1 MVSAAMESR
10 QLGSLT
16 VSALGLGCMGMS
28 EFYSPKDDSEST
40 RTIHRALDLGVT
52 LVDTADMYGP
62 FTNERLVGAAVRDR
76 RNGVVVATKFGQ
88 KRGEDGRHLGIDGSP
103 EYVRSSCDASLQRL
117 GLDVID
123 LYYQHRVDPKVPIE
137 DTVGAMSELVRA
149 GKVRHLGLSEASAK
163 TIRRAHAVHPL
174 AAIQSEYSLWTRDPE
189 DEVLETCGELGIGFV
204 AYAPLGRGFLTGR
217 FRKTTDIEAGDRR
230 HDHPRFHE
238 ENFARNL
245 DIVRRLEP
253 IAAETGWTL
262 AQLALAWLLSRRES
276 IVPIFGAKHVA
287 YVEENVRAAGI
298 HLAAQDLQALEEA
311 APKGTTAGPRYP
323 AAGLATLNR

>member
-1 MVSAAMESR
+1 MESR

-28 EFYSPKDDSEST
+28 EFYSPTDDQEST

-76 RNGVVVATKFGQ
+76 RAGVVVATKFGQ
-88 KRGEDGRHLGIDGSP
+88 KRAADGKHLGIDGSP
-103 EYVRSSCDASLQRL
+103 DYVKRCCDASLQRL
-117 GLDVID
+117 GIDVID

-137 DTVGAMSELVRA
+137 DTVGAMAELVHA
-149 GKVRHLGLSEASAK
+149 GKVRHLGLSEPSAQ
-163 TIRRAHAVHPL
+163 TIRRAHAVYPL
-174 AAIQSEYSLWTRDPE
+174 SAIQSEYSLWTRDPE
-189 DEVLETCGELGIGFV
+189 DEVLATCAELGIGFV
-204 AYAPLGRGFLTGR
+204 PYAPLGRGFLTGR

-238 ENFARNL
+238 ENFTRNL

-253 IAAETGWTL
+253 IAAATGCTL
-262 AQLALAWLLSRRES
+262 AQLALAWVLSRGRS
-276 IVPIFGAKHVA
+276 IVPIFGAKHVR
-287 YVEENVRAAGI
+287 YVEENLRAADI
-298 HLAAQDLQALEEA
+298 LLTVETRRALEEA
-311 APKGTTAGPRYP
+311 APKGVTAGPRYP
-323 AAGLATLNR
+323 ESGLATLNR